1 MNETAEKF
9 NSQFEAVLSMFE
21 ASNLLMLVA
30 GFVALWLINWLIRR
44 TAMGLMANLPTRRF
58 TILQMT
64 TLVSFVLYIG
74 GTAFLLVVVLQPPH
88 ELLIAVGGSA
98 AVAIGF
104 AMKDVAA
111 SLIAGIMLLFDRP
124 FQVGDRVSFEGVYGE
139 ITAITLRSVRLQ
151 TLDDNTVTIPN
162 ARFVTDVVSSGNMG
176 AMSMMVVTD
185 FHLSLDADI
194 EKARSIVR
202 EVIITSRFAHLK
214 QPVSFAIEEVI
225 LTTHLAIRL
234 RAKAYV
240 LDVNYE
246 KAFQSDVT
254 VRSVALLK
262 EAGIARPQGGC

>member
-1 MNETAEKF
+1 MNDTADTL
-9 NSQFEAVLSMFE
+9 NSQLETVLAMFE

-30 GFVALWLINWLIRR
+30 GFVVLWLINWMIRR
-44 TAMGLMANLPTRRF
+44 TATGLMDHLPTRRF

-74 GTAFLLVVVLQPPH
+74 GTAFLLITVLNPPQ
-88 ELLIAVGGSA
+88 EMLLAVGGSA
-98 AVAIGF
+98 AVAVGF
-104 AMKDVAA
+104 ALKDVAA

-124 FQVGDRVSFEGVYGE
+124 FQVGDRVNFEGVYGE

-185 FHLSLDADI
+185 FHLALDADI
-194 EKARSIVR
+194 EQARSIVR
-202 EVIITSRFAHLK
+202 EVIVTSRFAYLK
-214 QPVSFAIEEVI
+214 QPVTFAIEEIV
-225 LTTHLAIRL
+225 LTNRVVIRL

-254 VRSVALLK
+254 TRGSMLLR
-262 EAGIARPQGGC
+262 EAGIARPPSA